1 MEKSPFTYEVAFYIG
16 NGEYAIDCGIG
27 FAGSY
32 KEAAHLIE
40 EHYRSDLS
48 IIKRICMLEESTLLP
63 LDKTICRRIERNEYW
78 AEHEKHKCDEFGNE
92 LVMDHDE
99 LATKSNTSYTPEPYK
114 EDKTKRKTLDVNFSI
129 KPANAMETF
138 GKGR

>member
-16 NGEYAIDCGIG
+16 SEEYAIDCGVG
-27 FAGSY
+27 FASSY
-32 KEAAHLIE
+32 SDAAAYIE
-40 EHYRSDLS
+40 EFYRGDLA
-48 IIKRICMLEESTLLP
+48 IIKKICMLEESSLLP
-63 LDKTICRRIERNEYW
+63 LDKATCRRIERNEFW
-78 AEHEKHKCDEFGNE
+78 AEHEKHKCDEFGDE
-92 LVMDHDE
+92 LVNCDG